1 MPENVTVER
10 THNYPRQIKGSVLY
24 KGVAVSASFLAVPL
38 ITSYLEGGQFSIWS
52 ALLTIMSWVV
62 FFDLVV
68 NGLRNKVAESLAKDL
83 PSEARSCTWSGYSL
97 IASVAIGLCLSF
109 AFLSYYFWLW
119 DIFKAVLVAEGE
131 FWCAVQVAITFMLVG
146 FFGWLVAALLKCLQ
160 KSVLVSLGQLFT
172 NIFVLLVV
180 YLASLFL
187 EGVISQFPWAY
198 GVALLV
204 GSVFL
209 SLWFFENVNIWRRS
223 LCYIE
228 VTWRRYYRS
237 GFGFY
242 HSNSSSGGV
251 CD

>member
-38 ITSYLEGGQFSIWS
+38 ITSYLEGGQFSILS
-52 ALLTIMSWVV
+52 TLLTIMSWVV

-68 NGLRNKVAESLAKDL
+68 NGRRNKVSESLAKDL
-83 PSEARSCTWSGYSL
+83 PSEARSYISSGYSL

-109 AFLSYYFWLW
+109 AFISYCFWW
-119 DIFKAVLVAEGE
+119 RDVFKAVLVAEGE
-131 FWCAVQVAITFMLVG
+131 FWCAVQVAITFMLIG
-146 FFGWLVAALLKCLQ
+146 FLGGLVATLLKCLQ

-172 NIFVLLVV
+172 NVF
-180 YLASLFL
+180 
-187 EGVISQFPWAY
+187 
-198 GVALLV
+198 ALLV
-204 GSVFL
+204 GSVFI
-209 SLWFFENVNIWRRS
+209 SLWFFESVNILRRY
-223 LCYIE
+223 LCDVEIA
-228 VTWRRYYRS
+228 WRRYYRS
-237 GFGFY
+237 EFGFY